1 MEIIEYFT
9 CDNQDHWLSEI
20 KKSDWEAAQLL
31 YELLSKGTF
40 KDTVGAASLVFLL
53 TDGDSLVSFCTFST
67 FDDVQPTDLTPW
79 IGFVY
84 TFPEYRGHHYVGRLI
99 EHIENIATAMEKEYI
114 YISTDKDGLYEKYGY
129 DFFKFLKDIHGEDS
143 RIYRKKLSADDGTK
157 EERKTLGAVA
167 KSKIIETAKASC
179 LDMTAPCGFSC
190 NHCFL
195 GQWCGGCR
203 SSFCICS
210 YATVCAHGNC
220 TNFICSRDKN
230 LDGCWECTEIET
242 CKKGFYGLEAKDANV
257 CKSNALFIKKHG
269 KELHQ
274 KALTNLHKFH
284 TLDEMQEVLPGDI
297 KENIKFL
304 EGYMNKD

>member
-1 MEIIEYFT
+1 MKNKMEIIEFFT

-40 KDTVGAASLVFLL
+40 KDTVGVASLVFLL

-179 LDMTAPCGFSC
+179 LDMTAPCGFIST
-190 NHCFL
+190 NPVPQTNNRPL
-195 GQWCGGCR
+195 GRHNPCGPPTDIGRQTEKNPCGIPR
-203 SSFCICS
+203 
-210 YATVCAHGNC
+210 T
-220 TNFICSRDKN
+220 DK
-230 LDGCWECTEIET
+230 GPHP
-242 CKKGFYGLEAKDANV
+242 
-257 CKSNALFIKKHG
+257 S
-269 KELHQ
+269 
-274 KALTNLHKFH
+274 
-284 TLDEMQEVLPGDI
+284 
-297 KENIKFL
+297 KFL
-304 EGYMNKD
+304 WNSFSYLYNCKFDR

>member
-9 CDNQDHWLSEI
+9 CDNQNHWLSEI

-53 TDGDSLVSFCTFST
+53 TDGDALVSFCTFST

-84 TFPEYRGHHYVGRLI
+84 TFPEYRGHHYVGQLI

-114 YISTDKDGLYEKYGY
+114 YISTDIDGLYEKYGY

-143 RIYRKKLSADDGTK
+143 RIYRKNLSTDDGTK

-167 KSKIIETAKASC
+167 KSKIIEKAKVSC

-195 GQWCGGCR
+195 AQWCGGCR

-210 YATVCAHGNC
+210 YATCCAHGNC

-230 LDGCWECTEIET
+230 LDGCWECPEIET
-242 CKKGFYGLEAKDANV
+242 CKKGFYSLEAKDANV